1 MRRTIACLPIL
12 LVLLG
17 LLAAC
22 GDANTG
28 TAPATQSPSIQA
40 VQPTAVPTLAVAP
53 TGAAGGGSVADP
65 TLPAVVPA
73 DPTATSAPEHPT
85 VAVGKPSLIF
95 FTAPG

>member
-22 GDANTG
+22 GEANTG
-28 TAPATQSPSIQA
+28 SAPVTQGTSTQS
-40 VQPTAVPTLAVAP
+40 VQPTAAPTLAVAP
-53 TGAAGGGSVADP
+53 TDAAGGGMVADP

-73 DPTATSAPEHPT
+73 DPTATSAPEQPAAA
-85 VAVGKPSLIF
+85 AVKPSLIF